1 MKRREALKS
10 MLALGALSLGS
21 CSGMHF
27 RVDPDGNIT
36 EVELPEEFTEV
47 DHFQVTHAL
56 RDGHR
61 FSIPAPSLR
70 KDVVIVGGGIS
81 GLTVLKTLAD
91 YDALLLEK
99 EHEVGGNSRRRRA
112 NGIYYPLGALLS
124 QGPIAPFTEFFNA
137 LAIPFEP
144 LRGKPMSYHIQGRAI
159 PDPLEDGWRQL
170 PLPPEARASFS
181 RLGDDLAALAKPD
194 DGIFFPRTDNKPAIK
209 ALDRLTFKQYLA
221 QKNYAPEAE
230 NFMRLMLSSRLG
242 EQGDAVS
249 AWVALY
255 ILSTLK
261 QPAFTLPGGH
271 GVIAEQLREQGLRR
285 KADAILT
292 GFTMINMENQA
303 NGTVW
308 ITGVDA
314 DGALQTIEAS
324 CAVLAAPKVYAK
336 HAVRDLAKDRPGLYD
351 RFHYNAYLVAQV
363 ELATPVADSFETVS
377 ASHFSRFIV
386 AADWLNSN
394 RSADGSSH
402 LTVYVPYP
410 GVPGRM
416 ALYGESAA
424 RLAKTIVNDL
434 YDIMPKS
441 RGAIR
446 SIYLHRWGHPMVSCA
461 PGMEQLC
468 EAAKQPFGR
477 IAFAHS
483 DSFGISGLYSAVWSG
498 MEAGAD
504 ARILL
509 EEQGV

>member
-221 QKNYAPEAE
+221 QKT
-230 NFMRLMLSSRLG
+230 M
-242 EQGDAVS
+242 
-249 AWVALY
+249 
-255 ILSTLK
+255 
-261 QPAFTLPGGH
+261 
-271 GVIAEQLREQGLRR
+271 RR
-285 KADAILT
+285 KRKI
-292 GFTMINMENQA
+292 
-303 NGTVW
+303 
-308 ITGVDA
+308 
-314 DGALQTIEAS
+314 S
-324 CAVLAAPKVYAK
+324 CA
-336 HAVRDLAKDRPGLYD
+336 
-351 RFHYNAYLVAQV
+351 
-363 ELATPVADSFETVS
+363 
-377 ASHFSRFIV
+377 
-386 AADWLNSN
+386 
-394 RSADGSSH
+394 
-402 LTVYVPYP
+402 
-410 GVPGRM
+410 
-416 ALYGESAA
+416 
-424 RLAKTIVNDL
+424 
-434 YDIMPKS
+434 
-441 RGAIR
+441 
-446 SIYLHRWGHPMVSCA
+446 
-461 PGMEQLC
+461 
-468 EAAKQPFGR
+468 
-477 IAFAHS
+477 
-483 DSFGISGLYSAVWSG
+483 
-498 MEAGAD
+498 
-504 ARILL
+504 
-509 EEQGV
+509 